1 MTHRSRT
8 GIAFILALA
17 AGMPAHS
24 ANPIDRQAL
33 AERHSPH
40 LKAVDIMAPLSVG
53 NGRFCFTVDVT
64 GLQTF
69 PEHYRAGGTPLETQA
84 RWSWHENANPNGY
97 KLSDANRDYTAHGRT
112 LGYPTRS
119 TTPAGIWL
127 RENPHIQP
135 LPQIG
140 FVPAGEGAR
149 PLAAADV
156 SAVDQRLDLWRGQLD
171 SRVKLL
177 GQPARVRST
186 VSPDSDTLALRIET
200 PLFAKDRDGSRSG
213 ARVAVRIAL
222 PLGYNLAAARHNPPL
237 DWSRPEAHQ
246 TTVLAQTARTLLVE
260 HSRDASRYAMTLAA
274 SAPLTIKRSGPHSF
288 DITPAS
294 GHAMD
299 LTLTF
304 VQRSPT
310 RATSTTAT
318 ATAVPDAASAAAP
331 AAAPAA
337 TDTSLAVKLPAAP
350 SATGAASAARVFDRS
365 AAHWRAYWQS
375 GAAVDF
381 TGSTD
386 PRAHELE
393 RRVVL
398 SQYLAAIQLGDEL
411 PAQESGLTTATWFG
425 KHHTEMVWWHTAH
438 FALWGRPAYTARTLS
453 WYQRTL
459 PSARAVAAERGL
471 KGARW
476 MKMTGP
482 EGRESPGGN
491 PLIAWNQPHAIHL
504 AELLYRADPT
514 PATVARYGELVS
526 ETAQAMAAMLHWDQ
540 AGQRYVLGPPLWIAQ
555 EIYDQSTSMN
565 PAYELSYWAWGLEKA
580 QQWRER
586 AGLPRDPDWEHKRTH
601 LSAMP
606 QKDGKYVAVESHPD
620 TWDNVDSRHDHP
632 SFLMALGQLPG
643 DGVDRAT
650 MRRTLDA
657 VLEHWDWATKIW
669 GWDYPMIAMTAAR
682 LGATKQAVNVL
693 LKSDGPNNGYTR
705 AGHNPNKGLPVYL
718 PGNGAL
724 LAAVAL
730 MAGGWDGAPACAAA
744 TCAAP
749 GFPAEGWTVRAEG
762 FRRLP

>member
-1 MTHRSRT
+1 MRLQENDPTMTLRSL
-8 GIAFILALA
+8 AAASVFLALTVLTGHASA
-17 AGMPAHS
+17 ADLPSS
-24 ANPIDRQAL
+24 AGRIDRRAL
-33 AERHSPH
+33 VDRHQPR
-40 LKAVDIMAPLSVG
+40 LQVIDTMAPLSVG
-53 NGRFCFTVDVT
+53 NGRFCFTADVT
-64 GLQTF
+64 GLQSL
-69 PEHYRAGGTPLETQA
+69 PEHYRASGTPLETQA
-84 RWSWHENANPNGY
+84 RWSWHENANPQGY
-97 KLSDANRDYTAHGRT
+97 KLSDANRSYTAHGRT
-112 LGYPTRS
+112 QGYPTNAG
-119 TTPAGIWL
+119 TPAGQWL
-127 RENPHIQP
+127 RENPHTQP

-140 FVPAGEGAR
+140 FILAQQGRGEGAGAAR
-149 PLAAADV
+149 PLTAADV
-156 SAVDQRLDLWRGQLD
+156 SAVDQRLDMWSGQLH
-171 SRVKLL
+171 SRVAIL
-177 GQPARVRST
+177 GQPASVRSAA
-186 VSPDSDTLALRIET
+186 SPDSDTLAVRIET
-200 PLFAKDRDGSRSG
+200 PLFAAGRL
-213 ARVAVRIAL
+213 AVRIAL
-222 PLGYNLAAARHNPPL
+222 PLGYDLAVKHNPPL
-237 DWSRPEAHQ
+237 DWSHPDAHR
-246 TTVLAQTARTLLVE
+246 TTVQEQTSRMLTVE
-260 HSRDASRYAMTLAA
+260 HSRDASSYAMALTGAA
-274 SAPLTIKRSGPHSF
+274 ALTIKRSGPHTF
-288 DITPAS
+288 DVSPAS
-294 GHAMD
+294 GDSLD

-304 VQRSPT
+304 T
-310 RATSTTAT
+310 RRDAAPAVASSAAAAIAAVPAPAGVPATSTD
-318 ATAVPDAASAAAP
+318 AV
-331 AAAPAA
+331 
-337 TDTSLAVKLPAAP
+337 
-350 SATGAASAARVFDRS
+350 FERS

-411 PAQESGLTTATWFG
+411 PAQESGLTTATWYG

-438 FALWGRPAYTARTLS
+438 FALWGRPAYTGRTLN

-504 AELLYRADPT
+504 AELMYRADPS
-514 PATVARYGELVS
+514 PATLARYGELVS
-526 ETAQAMAAMLHWDQ
+526 ETAQAMASMLHWD
-540 AGQRYVLGPPLWIAQ
+540 AERKRYVLGPPLWIAQ

-586 AGLPRDPDWEHKRTH
+586 AGLPRDPDWEFKRTH
-601 LSAMP
+601 LSALP

-643 DGVDRAT
+643 DGVDRAV
-650 MRRTLDA
+650 MRSTLDA
-657 VLEHWDWATKIW
+657 VLAHWDWATKIW

-682 LGATKQAVNVL
+682 LGAAEQAVSVL
-693 LKSDGPNNGYTR
+693 LKTDGPNNGYTK

-724 LAAVAL
+724 LAAVAM
-730 MAGGWDGAPACAAA
+730 MAGGWEGAPAR
-744 TCAAP
+744 TAP
-749 GFPAEGWTVRAEG
+749 GFPADGRWVVGAEG
-762 FRRLP
+762 FQRLP